1 MRARDELDRRSHRR
15 PLRARRTGV
24 LSGRQLAIGAA
35 AVITIALVPTA
46 SRKIVPPTATAE
58 SAPTLAP
65 DFIFDYGD
73 GRSDRLSS
81 LRGRLVLLSF
91 IDSREH
97 STDGIENPDSS
108 RRLLVFIQSI
118 RNQYSAGGLTA
129 VLVDGSSAEG
139 SESRDRLVNFR
150 FDHDLVGTPMLT
162 GEAARQVVR
171 EYDVRSLPTT
181 LLIDG
186 EGRINSRWEGLV
198 LPSTLAQTIATQGGH
213 ERNGRSDELP
223 THR

>member
-1 MRARDELDRRSHRR
+1 M
-15 PLRARRTGV
+15 
-24 LSGRQLAIGAA
+24 
-35 AVITIALVPTA
+35 
-46 SRKIVPPTATAE
+46 PPTATAE

-73 GRSDRLSS
+73 GRSGRLSS

-97 STDGIENPDSS
+97 STEGIENPDLS

-129 VLVDGSSAEG
+129 VLVDGSSADG

-162 GEAARQVVR
+162 GDAGRRVVR
-171 EYDVRSLPTT
+171 EYGVRSLPTT
-181 LLIDG
+181 LLIDR

-198 LPSTLAQTIATQGGH
+198 LPSTLAQTILAQGGH